1 MKERLMIVSV
11 LLLVS
16 IASALSLAAI
26 NNVSSSVIQ
35 RNQERQFKVALLK
48 ALEIPFDSEMPE
60 KAYNTEIEERI
71 TEKVTLYL
79 THRDNKKEL
88 PVTGVAFMLKGAG
101 FWGPM
106 SLIVGLDPADMSIRG
121 LEILEQEET
130 PGLGGRIEEK
140 SFRDQFKEKQIE
152 KKIIVQIKGAATG
165 PNDVSAITGAT
176 ITSKTLEKII
186 NETSRPY
193 IEAIRS
199 LNNG

>member
-1 MKERLMIVSV
+1 MKERLMIVAV

-35 RNQERQFKVALLK
+35 RNQERQLKVALLK
-48 ALEIPFDSEMPE
+48 ALEVPFDSKMPE
-60 KAYNTEIEERI
+60 KAYDTNIEERSTDKGI
-71 TEKVTLYL
+71 LYL
-79 THRDNKKEL
+79 THKDNKKTL
-88 PVTGVAFMLKGAG
+88 PITGVAFMLKGAG

-121 LEILEQEET
+121 LEIFEQEET
-130 PGLGGRIEEK
+130 PGLGARIEEQ
-140 SFRDQFKEKQIE
+140 SFRDQFKGKQIE
-152 KKIIVQIKGAATG
+152 KKIIVQIKGAVTG

-193 IEAIRS
+193 IKAIRS

>member
-1 MKERLMIVSV
+1 MKERLMIAAV

-26 NNVSSSVIQ
+26 NNVSFPVIQ

-60 KAYNTEIEERI
+60 KAYNIQIEEKS
-71 TEKVTLYL
+71 TEEGTLYL
-79 THRDNKKEL
+79 THEDNQKDL

-101 FWGPM
+101 FWGPL

-121 LEILEQEET
+121 LEIFEQEET
-130 PGLGGRIEEK
+130 PGLGARIEEK
-140 SFRDQFKEKQIE
+140 AFRDQFKGKQIE

-193 IEAIRS
+193 IEAMRS